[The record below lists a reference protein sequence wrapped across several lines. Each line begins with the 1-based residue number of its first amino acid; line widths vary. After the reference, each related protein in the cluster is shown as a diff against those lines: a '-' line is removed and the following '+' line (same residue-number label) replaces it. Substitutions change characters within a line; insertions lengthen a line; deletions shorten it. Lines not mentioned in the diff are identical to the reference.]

1 MAQKGGE
8 KNNPCPQ
15 SVQEYDS
22 GISSIW
28 QRPMLGSYTVVTF
41 VSIEN
46 HIRVTSKASKLVSQT
61 SKQSLT

>member
-15 SVQEYDS
+15 SVQEYNS
-22 GISSIW
+22 GISLIW
-28 QRPMLGSYTVVTF
+28 QRPMLGSYTV